1 MNYEDKAKKP
11 IAKRQKSRN
20 EAMKKRSVGVRECK
34 ICGTRKGMIRK
45 YKLGICRRCFKER
58 AKDLGWEKYWGEKMA
73 QQDPIVDALTKIRN
87 AEAASQTQVSLKP
100 ASNFLGEVLKIA
112 QQNGYIEGFDKK
124 EEKGIISISV
134 KLSGKLN
141 ECKAIKPR
149 YAVKKTEFEKYEK
162 RYLPARDVG
171 LIIVSTPNG
180 LMTHTEAKSKGLGGR
195 LIAFM
200 Y

>member
-1 MNYEDKAKKP
+1 
-11 IAKRQKSRN
+11 
-20 EAMKKRSVGVRECK
+20 
-34 ICGTRKGMIRK
+34 
-45 YKLGICRRCFKER
+45 
-58 AKDLGWEKYWGEKMA
+58 MA
-73 QQDPIVDALTKIRN
+73 QNDPIVDALTKIRN
-87 AEAASQTQVSLKP
+87 AEAASKADCVLKP
-100 ASNFLGEVLKIA
+100 ASNFLAEVLDIA
-112 QQNGYIEGFDKK
+112 KGNGYIESYDKLD
-124 EEKGIISISV
+124 EKGVITIKV

-141 ECKAIKPR
+141 EIKAIKPR

-171 LIIVSTPNG
+171 FIVVSTPSG